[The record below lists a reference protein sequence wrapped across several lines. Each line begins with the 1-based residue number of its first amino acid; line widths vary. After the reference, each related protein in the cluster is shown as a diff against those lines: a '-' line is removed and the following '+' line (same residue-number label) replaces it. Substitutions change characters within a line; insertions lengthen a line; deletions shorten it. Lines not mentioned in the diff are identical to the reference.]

1 MICLNT
7 IPQQK
12 HKNKIMKQVKQAV
25 TNWHKSQ
32 SKDLWIVRAAMIIS
46 LIIGCLIARYFGEPN
61 SFFDQYDFAQRS
73 WIVFGTASAI
83 TLFFIGYIKG
93 RFLK

>member
-1 MICLNT
+1 
-7 IPQQK
+7 
-12 HKNKIMKQVKQAV
+12 MKQVKQAV

-32 SKDLWIVRAAMIIS
+32 SKDLWIVRAAMIIA
-46 LIIGCLIARYFGEPN
+46 LIIGWLIARYFGEPN
-61 SFFDQYDFAQRS
+61 KFFDHYDLTERN
-73 WIVFGTASAI
+73 WVVFGTASAI